1 MLLSELEGKA
11 LEQGNMDLTTYQNAG
26 RGSSCHKNFVACAVP
41 AGILCYSVNVF
52 HENSTLSVRIPQTT
66 IFRPLGMF
74 WKEKYLVSKC

>member
-41 AGILCYSVNVF
+41 AGILCSFFAIQSMFFMKIQPFLFVF
-52 HENSTLSVRIPQTT
+52 HKQPFFDRWECFGKKSI
-66 IFRPLGMF
+66 
-74 WKEKYLVSKC
+74 